1 MVTKL
6 LIGCVRFYRMAVSPW
21 TPPSCRYVPTCSVY
35 AIDALRSHGP
45 LRGSWMALRR
55 IARCHPWGGKGYD
68 PVPCARPDAELEEP
82 QTARATARPLRETA
96 GSGRQAGPRD
106 ERMTTG

>member
-6 LIGCVRFYRMAVSPW
+6 LIGCIRFYRMAVSPW
-21 TPPSCRYVPTCSVY
+21 TLPSCRFVPTCSGY
-35 AIDALRSHGP
+35 AIEALQGHGP

-68 PVPCARPDAELEEP
+68 PVPCAGRDGELDERH
-82 QTARATARPLRETA
+82 TARATARPLRETA
-96 GSGRQAGPRD
+96 GSGRQADPRD
-106 ERMTTG
+106 KRMTTG